1 MKTLDLHII
10 DIVHNSIRAKAT
22 EIVIEMVDS
31 EKQDLLSLKIIDNGC
46 GMPKE
51 MMDAINETFY
61 SSRPERKI
69 GMGIALLKFH
79 SELCNGKFHLTSEVG
94 KGTEIYADY
103 QRSHID
109 LQPKGDLAGCF
120 SNFICQYQD
129 INFIIRYTTDDDYFE
144 LSTADVKE
152 VFEGMNLNDVNII
165 NNLKEFISENI
176 NPCEEK
182 LRYFS
187 LQQQKQQPTN
197 CRLL

>member
-22 EIVIEMVDS
+22 EIIIEMVDS
-31 EKQDLLSLKIIDNGC
+31 EKQDLLSLKIVDNGC

-165 NNLKEFISENI
+165 NNLKELIAENI
-176 NPCEEK
+176 NPSEK
-182 LRYFS
+182 
-187 LQQQKQQPTN
+187 K
-197 CRLL
+197 

>member
-22 EIVIEMVDS
+22 EIEISIEDS
-31 EKQDLLSLKIIDNGC
+31 EKKDLLSLLIKDNGC

-51 MMDAINETFY
+51 MLEAINESFY

-79 SELCNGKFHLTSEVG
+79 SDLCNGHFSLKSEVG
-94 KGTEIYADY
+94 LGTEIYADY

-120 SNFICQYQD
+120 SNFICQFQD
-129 INFIIRYTTDDDYFE
+129 INFVIKYQTDDDYFE
-144 LSTADVKE
+144 ISTADIKE
-152 VFEGMNLNDVNII
+152 VFEGMNLNNIEII
-165 NNLKEFISENI
+165 NSLKEMIGENI
-176 NPCEEK
+176 G
-182 LRYFS
+182 
-187 LQQQKQQPTN
+187 
-197 CRLL
+197 

>member
-1 MKTLDLHII
+1 MRTDNIMKSLDLHII

-31 EKQDLLSLKIIDNGC
+31 AKRDLLSLKIIDNGC

-79 SELCNGKFHLTSEVG
+79 SELCNGKFYLKSEVG

-129 INFIIRYTTDDDYFE
+129 INFIIRR
-144 LSTADVKE
+144 
-152 VFEGMNLNDVNII
+152 
-165 NNLKEFISENI
+165 
-176 NPCEEK
+176 
-182 LRYFS
+182 LRAMEH
-187 LQQQKQQPTN
+187 
-197 CRLL
+197 